1 VCAFIKFV
9 KTYLKL
15 QLAHRSHSP
24 NIDIAFKRW
33 VKQAA
38 AESNAKIGAELHQ
51 IKENLPKQ
59 LSHLVKDSP
68 WPEGITVEHG
78 YFHAPSQEEVW
89 SDKRFK
95 LGVPEWDDG
104 IPGSSAPDGICREE
118 AELKA
123 FITKQSGLLAW
134 QVWKKFLHGLY
145 AQHKDFDEDNFDL
158 FNDRR
163 SNFTDRSRYYWFDQ
177 VGFIH
182 GTMMAGQGMIRINRA
197 NGTSFILPDPELVAG
212 DSFAKPTSMAA
223 RPPGCAVVTDAIASI
238 NRKAK
243 ELLLSP
249 EEQQKLREQKKQKL
263 REQKKQKLRE
273 QREQEKQQAQQQLQ
287 LQEEQY

>member
-1 VCAFIKFV
+1 
-9 KTYLKL
+9 
-15 QLAHRSHSP
+15 
-24 NIDIAFKRW
+24 
-33 VKQAA
+33 
-38 AESNAKIGAELHQ
+38 
-51 IKENLPKQ
+51 
-59 LSHLVKDSP
+59 
-68 WPEGITVEHG
+68 
-78 YFHAPSQEEVW
+78 VW
-89 SDKRFK
+89 SDKRFE
-95 LGVPEWDDG
+95 LGAPEWEDG
-104 IPGSSAPDGICREE
+104 IPVSRVGKWESGDGICREE
-118 AELKA
+118 ADLKA
-123 FITKQSGLLAW
+123 FIINQSGLLAW
-134 QVWKKFLHGLY
+134 RVWKDFLYGLY
-145 AQHKDFDEDNFDL
+145 AQHKDFNEGNFDL
-158 FNDRR
+158 FMDDRR
-163 SNFTDRSRYYWFDQ
+163 YNFWDRSRYYWFEQ

-182 GTMMAGQGMIRINRA
+182 GTMMAGQGMIRITLV
-197 NGTSFILPDPELVAG
+197 NGTSLIFPDPELVAG